1 MKLFFLLL
9 LIYYLK
15 AQALNG
21 NIKIDNQNQTLLSVK
36 VDLENQ
42 LACKTE
48 QLDGLQ
54 IEYNDVKVAYKSKTF
69 FTFFLNKF

>member
-21 NIKIDNQNQTLLSVK
+21 YIKIDNQNQTLLSVK

-48 QLDGLQ
+48 HFDELQ
-54 IEYNDVKVAYKSKTF
+54 IQYNDLKVAYKPKNF
-69 FTFFLNKF
+69 

>member
-1 MKLFFLLL
+1 MF
-9 LIYYLK
+9 YLK
-15 AQALNG
+15 DLAFNN
-21 NIKIDNQNQTLLSVK
+21 NIEIDNQNQILLSVK

-54 IEYNDVKVAYKSKTF
+54 IQYNDLKVAY
-69 FTFFLNKF
+69 LP

>member
-15 AQALNG
+15 DQALNG
-21 NIKIDNQNQTLLSVK
+21 NIEIDNQNQILLSMK

-42 LACKTE
+42 LAYKTE
-48 QLDGLQ
+48 QFDELQ
-54 IEYNDVKVAYKSKTF
+54 IEYNDLKVAY
-69 FTFFLNKF
+69 LP